1 MPEVYYNGTFVKKNT
16 LSLSIDNRG
25 FKYGD
30 SFFET
35 IRCHDGKP
43 LFWEEHYFRI
53 AGSFCV
59 LKMDP
64 PLDFES
70 ENIQSIIIE
79 LLIRNNLE
87 SKPSRIRITFFRLGE
102 GYYLPNSNQVQFFME
117 AEEISNNR
125 YQLNKLGLHVSL
137 YQENIISHNSI
148 SNIKSNNKLINILA
162 AIYASDNNYDD
173 CILLNHNK
181 HIVESISG
189 NIFIVLDGKLQTPPL
204 SDGCIDG
211 VMRRIILKNKTINTE
226 EKSISIL
233 ELFNADEIFITN
245 VISGI
250 KWIATIRSHTYQNN
264 TSVDLIKFL
273 NKQYLV

>member
-1 MPEVYYNGTFVKKNT
+1 
-16 LSLSIDNRG
+16 
-25 FKYGD
+25 
-30 SFFET
+30 
-35 IRCHDGKP
+35 
-43 LFWEEHYFRI
+43 
-53 AGSFCV
+53 
-59 LKMDP
+59 
-64 PLDFES
+64 
-70 ENIQSIIIE
+70 
-79 LLIRNNLE
+79 
-87 SKPSRIRITFFRLGE
+87 
-102 GYYLPNSNQVQFFME
+102 ME